1 MEENLVDYNSL
12 SPSELKK
19 YEAIYDKNLKEFS
32 RLIDNLSSRYKED
45 LSWLV
50 QSVLSKN
57 KSLTNI
63 YFEYCRIEIL
73 KKRLKKNIYN
83 KILVNNI
90 TQKKLI
96 KDNFNNNYSLRFI
109 IKNKTTDTYL
119 RIIKNLILNIKF
131 AFILYINKSS
141 NRKINFLKKDNITI
155 IENFLYLRKRKKN
168 YVDRYYGNLLS
179 FIKKKIHLFFF
190 YFK

>member
-1 MEENLVDYNSL
+1 MNKLEENLVDYNSL
-12 SPSELKK
+12 SPLELKN
-19 YEAIYDKNLKEFS
+19 YEAIYNKNLKEFS

-109 IKNKTTDTYL
+109 IKNKTTDTYSS
-119 RIIKNLILNIKF
+119 IIKNLILNIRF

-155 IENFLYLRKRKKN
+155 IENFLY
-168 YVDRYYGNLLS
+168 
-179 FIKKKIHLFFF
+179 
-190 YFK
+190 